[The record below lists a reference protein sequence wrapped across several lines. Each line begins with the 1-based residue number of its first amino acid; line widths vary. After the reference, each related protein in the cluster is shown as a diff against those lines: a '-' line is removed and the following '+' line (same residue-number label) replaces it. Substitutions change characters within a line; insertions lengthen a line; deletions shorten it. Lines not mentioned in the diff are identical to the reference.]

1 MDKRMQGYRQYAVA
15 PMPEQDPNA
24 ILRSLMGQYGNAMGG
39 GMGAP
44 PMMPQQGAQPMQGA
58 NMADN
63 EVAAWFRAN
72 GGQQPSPQDI
82 QAATARFFGMQR

>member
-15 PMPEQDPNA
+15 PMPEQDPTA

-44 PMMPQQGAQPMQGA
+44 PAMPQGT
-58 NMADN
+58 NTADN

-82 QAATARFFGMQR
+82 QAAAARFFGMQR